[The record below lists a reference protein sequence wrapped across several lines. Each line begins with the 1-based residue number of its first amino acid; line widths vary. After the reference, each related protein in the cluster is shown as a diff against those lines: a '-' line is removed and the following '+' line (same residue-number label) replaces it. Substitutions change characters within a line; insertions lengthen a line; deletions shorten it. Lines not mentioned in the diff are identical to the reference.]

1 MNVFEMLSFDFKEF
15 VTSPAGILIIVGII
29 CLLVGIV
36 MFLKE
41 GKKSKP
47 TEEVKKDDVSVSN
60 KPEEAPTAP
69 VNQTPEVKEETPVV
83 VPATSDGVVETPVP
97 VVSETVNITEP
108 VAPSEPVGLKPETP
122 AITPV
127 EVVPT
132 PVVTPVEVKPEVT
145 PVQTSNVVEPTPV
158 VESLD
163 SSPAQSTAYGG
174 VSPEVKLNVEQE
186 QPREIYGGANPLE
199 NTAPIPTATIT
210 EAYNAVSNP
219 TVEQPVVETVPVSA
233 PAVEQAQ
240 PEQPKEEV
248 EKLEF

>member
-15 VTSPAGILIIVGII
+15 VTSPAGILIIVGIV

-60 KPEEAPTAP
+60 KPEETP
-69 VNQTPEVKEETPVV
+69 VVPAEQATEVKEETPVV

-97 VVSETVNITEP
+97 VVSETVNITES
-108 VAPSEPVGLKPETP
+108 ATPSEPLELKPETP
-122 AITPV
+122 VITPV
-127 EVVPT
+127 EAAPA
-132 PVVTPVEVKPEVT
+132 PVEVKPEIS
-145 PVQTSNVVEPTPV
+145 PVQTSDVVEPTPV
-158 VESLD
+158 VEPLD
-163 SSPAQSTAYGG
+163 SAPAQSTAYGG
-174 VSPEVKLNVEQE
+174 ASLEVKLDANQE

-199 NTAPIPTATIT
+199 NTAPIPTEKIA
-210 EAYNAVSNP
+210 EPYNAVSNP
-219 TVEQPVVETVPVSA
+219 TVEQPVVENVPVSA
-233 PAVEQAQ
+233 PAVEPVQ
-240 PEQPKEEV
+240 PAQPKEEV